1 MSLTSYRAAPPRVKH
16 LLCLR
21 LNPGD
26 DRLRPALFAWLVSS
40 VPKASLEGNPGAK
53 ARRVRGVC
61 IKAGWLWK
69 GLRERF
75 FRLYDRA
82 SDRFPLYSPRSCQK
96 FHKEPAC
103 GNKMRAE
110 RALEGG
116 TPWTNP

>member
-53 ARRVRGVC
+53 PVGCGAYVSRRTGF
-61 IKAGWLWK
+61 GK
-69 GLRERF
+69 GCGNVF
-75 FRLYDRA
+75 FDFMTGEATDFRC
-82 SDRFPLYSPRSCQK
+82 SPR
-96 FHKEPAC
+96 
-103 GNKMRAE
+103 
-110 RALEGG
+110 ALARSSTKGQLAA
-116 TPWTNP
+116 TRLR